1 VSESVGNPNGQR
13 VIRSNPF
20 LTERDRAVFAA
31 GGYGVRAPLGE
42 RPALLVIDVTYGFC
56 GDRPEPI
63 LKSIERWRSS
73 CGEQAWEA
81 LPHIDQLLRTAR
93 TVGIPVFYT
102 RGAPR
107 RADGSDRGRWA
118 DKNARQGAD
127 TPETDEIISE
137 IAPQEA
143 DLVIEKR
150 KPSAFF
156 GTSLVSH
163 LISRRIDTLIVCGST
178 TSGCVRA
185 TVIDAFSYDY
195 RVAVAEEAT
204 FDRGEAS
211 HAMALFDMDM
221 KYANVAPVNELVGY
235 LDRLGTAAE
244 QQNSTPAKDAR
255 DLSA

>member
-1 VSESVGNPNGQR
+1 MSDRAGNPNGQR
-13 VIRSNPF
+13 LIRSNPF

-42 RPALLVIDVTYGFC
+42 RPAMLVIDVTYGFC

-63 LKSIERWRSS
+63 LASIERWRSS

-81 LPHIDQLLRTAR
+81 LPHIDQLLQTAR

-107 RADGSDRGRWA
+107 HADGLDRGRWA
-118 DKNARQGAD
+118 DKNARQRAD
-127 TPETDEIISE
+127 TPKTDEILAE
-137 IAPQEA
+137 IAPHEP

-150 KPSAFF
+150 KPGAFF
-156 GTSLVSH
+156 GTALVSN
-163 LISRRIDTLIVCGST
+163 LISRRIDTLIVCGAT

-221 KYANVAPVNELVGY
+221 KYANVARVREIVVY
-235 LDRLGTAAE
+235 LDRLDAAGE
-244 QQNSTPAKDAR
+244 QQNSAPIR
-255 DLSA
+255 DPRHLSA